1 LNRSWE
7 WEYLSFRLCIG
18 VWVGVFLFILVAL
31 DASAYVCYITRYSTL
46 FYIWMEPIRY
56 HVMI

>member
-31 DASAYVCYITRYSTL
+31 DASAYVCYITR
-46 FYIWMEPIRY
+46 
-56 HVMI
+56 